1 MTYLIELE
9 VKEQDYKD
17 FIEYFDSNFNE
28 WDNTDEVEDKVYEL
42 LRGESHDE
50 LVNCPYVWV
59 DER

>member
-17 FIEYFDSNFNE
+17 FIEYFDNSFDE
-28 WDNTDEVEDKVYEL
+28 WDNPDKVEDKAYEL
-42 LRGESHDE
+42 LRYESHDE